1 MLNKKSARD
10 DVGTRIHLLRK
21 RYGLSIRKLAQRAD
35 VSSAMISY
43 VERGVNSVSL
53 VTLQKVLTALG
64 ISMADFFTDKDAGGV
79 GPVFAREQ
87 MRVVSDPDRTYT
99 LLLSN
104 RPGVQL
110 EMFDEH
116 IRPSKRRPDYAK
128 LASDVAGYVLSGI
141 LVLDVK
147 GEERRTLRAG
157 DAFYVTKGT
166 THRGYAPGDQ
176 EARLI
181 TAFYPASY

>member
-1 MLNKKSARD
+1 
-10 DVGTRIHLLRK
+10 
-21 RYGLSIRKLAQRAD
+21 
-35 VSSAMISY
+35 MISY
-43 VERGVNSVSL
+43 VERGMSSLSL
-53 VTLQKVLTALG
+53 VTLQKVLTAMG
-64 ISMADFFTDKDAGGV
+64 TSMAEFFTDNVALGA

-99 LLLSN
+99 ILLKN

-116 IRPSKRRPDYAK
+116 IRPAKKKPDYTK
-128 LASDVAGYVLSGI
+128 LNSDVAGYVLSGSLI
-141 LVLDVK
+141 LDIK

-157 DAFYVTKGT
+157 DAFYVAKGT
-166 THRGYAPGDQ
+166 THRGYAPEGQ

-181 TAFYPASY
+181 TTTYPASY